1 MSKETV
7 RSASGPDLGKNRSAR
22 DAKHG
27 QSEMLAETGENLFE
41 RGERKWGWFQLYLY
55 SCPVQSTCKHFRLMT
70 DKGHFL
76 RWIYLDKGIFLVQQI
91 IHTSLRPSMWY
102 KTINRVT

>member
-27 QSEMLAETGENLFE
+27 QSEMLAEAGENLFE
-41 RGERKWGWFQLYLY
+41 
-55 SCPVQSTCKHFRLMT
+55 
-70 DKGHFL
+70 
-76 RWIYLDKGIFLVQQI
+76 
-91 IHTSLRPSMWY
+91 
-102 KTINRVT
+102 